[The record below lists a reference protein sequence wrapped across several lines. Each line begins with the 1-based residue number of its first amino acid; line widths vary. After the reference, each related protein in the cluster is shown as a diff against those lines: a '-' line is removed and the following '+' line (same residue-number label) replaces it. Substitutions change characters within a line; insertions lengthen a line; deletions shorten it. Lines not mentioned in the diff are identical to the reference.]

1 MNCRPA
7 TVLLCLISSFAL
19 LTMSAFATTPVVT
32 VKSPANGSSDLSP
45 VNYVASASSSCSK
58 GIAAMR
64 IYPYPGFNAFTINAN
79 NLNANINLPAGTY
92 NTVVQAW
99 DNCGGVG
106 KTTVKITVTGNRL
119 PPPKFLYSSDY
130 NANKVNEYLVNE
142 TSGAI
147 SPTAQGAVT
156 VSGGPTRIAS
166 DKGGFRLY
174 VAETNSKQLAA
185 FFINRSSGS
194 LNPVP
199 GSPVSLGGG
208 TPTSV
213 AVAPSGKF
221 VYVTTFNNNVA
232 GFAVQSDGS
241 LKPIPGSPFSTQV
254 GPTWVVVDPSSSF
267 VYVTN
272 WQSDKIDAYTINKTN
287 GALTPIAGEPYVP
300 PNSNCSSCTL
310 GGSAWG
316 ILTDRSGKY
325 LIVPGYSDGGINVYS
340 INQST
345 GALSLVPGS
354 PFVDRQVYG
363 AGDIGPNTYIGT
375 IDAENHFYFNYDSA
389 DDDIAIFKF
398 SPSTGKLTLVSH
410 EPQLNNGLC
419 AGDQIEADPSGSF
432 VYGTPGDV
440 IQCGTPNTGALF
452 GFSVNQANGTLT
464 NVPGSPFTFVH
475 EAGQSL
481 DGIAVTP

>member
-1 MNCRPA
+1 MKCRHA
-7 TVLLCLISSFAL
+7 TLLLRLISSFVL
-19 LTMSAFATTPVVT
+19 LTSSAFATTPVVT

-64 IYPYPGFNAFTINAN
+64 IYPSPGFNAFTINAN

-119 PPPKFLYSSDY
+119 PPPKFFYPSDY
-130 NANKVNEYLVNE
+130 NGNKVNGYLVNE

-147 SPTAQGAVT
+147 SPTSQGAVT
-156 VSGGPTRIAS
+156 VSGGPSRIAS

-174 VAETNSKQLAA
+174 VAESN
-185 FFINRSSGS
+185 NRSSGS

-199 GSPVSLGGG
+199 GSPFSLGGG

-221 VYVTTFNNNVA
+221 VYVTTFNNNVV

-267 VYVTN
+267 VYVTD
-272 WQSDKIDAYTINKTN
+272 WQSDKLDAFSINKTN
-287 GALTPIAGEPYVP
+287 GALTPVPGSPYVP

-316 ILTDRSGKY
+316 ILTDRSGNY
-325 LIVPGYSDGGINVYS
+325 LIVPGYTDGGINVYK
-340 INQST
+340 IDHTT

-389 DDDIAIFKF
+389 DDDIAIFTF
-398 SPSTGKLTLVSH
+398 NQSTGKLTLVSH
-410 EPQLNNGLC
+410 ELQLNNGMC
-419 AGDQIEADPSGSF
+419 AGDQIQADPSGSF

-440 IQCGTPNTGALF
+440 IQCGTPSTGALF

-475 EAGQSL
+475 EGGVNV